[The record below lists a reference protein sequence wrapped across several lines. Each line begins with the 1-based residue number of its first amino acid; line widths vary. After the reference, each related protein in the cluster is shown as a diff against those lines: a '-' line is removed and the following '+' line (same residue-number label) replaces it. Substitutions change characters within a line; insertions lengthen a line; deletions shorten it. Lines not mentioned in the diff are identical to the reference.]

1 MKHTLD
7 FDSKSTDIRSATMK
21 LTKAY
26 EDERT
31 CDLTF
36 DTDSSKIKFYMMESD
51 ARQLAEWIL
60 TNTKVPKTD
69 L

>member
-7 FDSKSTDIRSATMK
+7 FDSGSTDVRSATMK
-21 LTKAY
+21 LKKAF
-26 EDERT
+26 EDQRT

-36 DTDSSKIKFYMMESD
+36 DTDSNKIKFYMMESD

-60 TNTKVPKTD
+60 ENTKP
-69 L
+69 